1 MAIATGAAG
10 ALGIRSAGSAARR
23 ERLFFGGMAAVFAIT
38 VFAGFSRTYYLN
50 GSFGA
55 PFTLTPLLHF
65 HGIAFTSWMLLLMTQ
80 TSLIASGR
88 TQLHRRLGIA
98 GVVLAA
104 ALVWLGIQV
113 AITRTSDGT
122 IADHGAPPLIFL
134 AVPVIGMLVFGALIA
149 AAVYWRRSSAVHKR
163 LMLIATLELV
173 TAAVARLPVIST
185 LGPVAFFGATDLF
198 LLAMVAYDLTVLK
211 RVHPATM
218 WGGLFFVISQPL
230 RLLIGASAPW
240 GEFATWLTAAQS

>member
-1 MAIATGAAG
+1 MAMATSAFGV
-10 ALGIRSAGSAARR
+10 RSARDAARR
-23 ERLFFGGMAAVFAIT
+23 ERLFFGGMAAVLVIT

-55 PFTLTPLLHF
+55 PFALTPLLHV
-65 HGIAFTSWMLLLMTQ
+65 HGIAFSAWMLLLVTQ

-98 GVVLAA
+98 GVALAV

-113 AITRTSDGT
+113 AIMRTSDGT

-149 AAVYWRRSSAVHKR
+149 AAIYWRRNSAVHKR

-185 LGPVAFFGATDLF
+185 LGPIAFFGATDLF
-198 LLAMVAYDLTVLK
+198 LLVMVAYDIAVLK

-218 WGGLFFVISQPL
+218 WGGLFFVVSQPL
-230 RLLIGASAPW
+230 RLLIGASPSW
-240 GEFATWLTAAQS
+240 TELATWLTAAQ

>member
-1 MAIATGAAG
+1 MVVATSAAG
-10 ALGIRSAGSAARR
+10 AFGTRSADTGARR
-23 ERLFFGGMAAVFAIT
+23 ERLFFGGMAAVFALT

-50 GSFGA
+50 GAFDA
-55 PFTLTPLLHF
+55 PFALTPLLHF
-65 HGIAFTSWMLLLMTQ
+65 HGIAFTAWMLLLVTQ

-88 TQLHRRLGIA
+88 AQLHRRLGIA
-98 GVVLAA
+98 GVALAA

-122 IADHGAPPLIFL
+122 IKDLGPPPLVFL
-134 AVPVIGMLVFGALIA
+134 AVPVIGMFVFGALIA
-149 AAVYWRRSSAVHKR
+149 AAVYWRRNSAVHKR

-240 GEFATWLTAAQS
+240 GEFAAWLTS

>member
-1 MAIATGAAG
+1 MAIATGATG
-10 ALGIRSAGSAARR
+10 AFGIRSAGTASRR

-50 GSFGA
+50 GTFGT
-55 PFTLTPLLHF
+55 PFVLTPLLHF
-65 HGIAFTSWMLLLMTQ
+65 HGIAFSAWMLLLVTQ

-88 TQLHRRLGIA
+88 PQLHRRLGLA

-104 ALVWLGIQV
+104 LLVWLGIQV
-113 AITRTSDGT
+113 AITRTGDGT

-149 AAVYWRRSSAVHKR
+149 AAVCWRRNSAVHKR
-163 LMLIATLELV
+163 LILIATLELV

-211 RVHPATM
+211 RVHPATI
-218 WGGLFFVISQPL
+218 WGGLFFVVSQPL
-230 RLLIGASAPW
+230 RLMIGASAPW
-240 GEFATWLTAAQS
+240 GELATWLTS